1 MLNVL
6 TKKIVGFILFSG
18 VKIIPVIE
26 GHKVFSFYVRRRKLE
41 NVSYCCDMGNQSRP
55 AHIRRTFVGLSAKN

>member
-41 NVSYCCDMGNQSRP
+41 KCVLLLRHGQPIQTCSYKTNLRW
-55 AHIRRTFVGLSAKN
+55 A